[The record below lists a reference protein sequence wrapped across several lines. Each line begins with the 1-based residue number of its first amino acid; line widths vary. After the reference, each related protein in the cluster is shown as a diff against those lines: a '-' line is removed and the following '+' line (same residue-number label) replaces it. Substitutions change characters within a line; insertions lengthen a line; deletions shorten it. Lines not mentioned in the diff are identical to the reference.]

1 MNLIS
6 ISKLTSELQVEKS
19 ELVSELQVEKS
30 KLISALQIKKQ
41 VHLLGNKHFLK
52 EPKKVSKRT
61 YNLFLITLK
70 DRELTYEYQI

>member
-41 VHLLGNKHFLK
+41 EVHLLGNKHFLK
-52 EPKKVSKRT
+52 EPKKVSK
-61 YNLFLITLK
+61 
-70 DRELTYEYQI
+70 

>member
-52 EPKKVSKRT
+52 EPKKVSK
-61 YNLFLITLK
+61 
-70 DRELTYEYQI
+70 